1 MFYQDPDL
9 LLLQM
14 SPEDRLR
21 TSMGVV
27 NVASLPFRAVG
38 TAIELAMQKIMESHP
53 LAEQAALSIGNA
65 IQNCIPETLKKG
77 WEEERVRTIEIF
89 ERDYG
94 ISPAETNYYLDS
106 VSEVCQNLLT
116 ISLGCIAKGAAKGV
130 VKVAQKIHITHLNK
144 MKFLKASQAGEICG
158 KIPLDAGG
166 YMDVLYTFGENQRLK
181 LYIGMVEATDP
192 SKSHGVLSEAI
203 RKIKQTV
210 EKVGAKE
217 LHIEACIV
225 NEDLMKFVNKRF
237 KNITPPLTVNGHDI
251 WNIPVKNPSSAISFS
266 PLLTSKDIAPI
277 SAIGMMVSHLSISLP
292 ESKDK
297 DMILKNENFLT
308 DPNFFILKPP
318 QHLSEEKKFSF
329 ESSGSGEN
337 QNQIGPSI
345 QPASLQSTSRSSPTK
360 LTPPIEETGKT
371 LESSKSNRVLDIGI
385 TTSLNSQSPNAID
398 QDPAPSL
405 LLETFQKAIPAI
417 EKMADQ
423 FLKNDKEID
432 QASLQIKLDQELV
445 QIEQIEKEITEQKES
460 QYWPQTIQAASII
473 LSGIMDCVAG
483 KQRDRESL
491 AQFKNLNKH
500 FQQEHKQMQLY
511 LERQK
516 IGTPVLELSSHNYQS
531 SRDYFTHLHD
541 MVANYKQDVNKL
553 NQRLEDVQA
562 QQASIRSQQMAI
574 AQLDE
579 TTSKLYQQLIEK
591 KQKLGTFRIVA
602 QLIRTTGAVLS
613 CIPVTAPL
621 GVALVAGGTAA
632 EQATSIYIEGHVKN
646 LTQQYQNQG
655 SSNLESN
662 QTLTRVASDLNS
674 EETAVK
680 TEQFALRKFD
690 REDGHKVLNPALH
703 REVLN
708 NDIKAIE
715 REKNEIKERI
725 DNQKKKIDDEK
736 AKLELNKFEECK
748 LWKKRYLKQ
757 RTEKQAEITKRETLL
772 VQMEKDLNT
781 LEGQEKQK
789 KNEKEETEHTLDEAN
804 YLSDLREIEHN
815 ILAKQNPDA
824 NETKEAKHHRELV
837 EKAIFQNRH
846 NANVWEAAHQ
856 PWDNMAKD
864 MIFVAGDLLKLIEKI
879 VKTKQPEKV
888 DQLIALASQSWDL
901 LYLINK
907 SKDVFSKNIKAFC
920 QNHGKDALILLYQGQ
935 LSGPASAEFAAIFV
949 YNLLIPIMRGLILTH
964 NSWTTFKELGSES
977 KPMEDKFETLKKA
990 IQELQQTEHHVWE
1003 KVIKVNSTL
1012 IMVGDQLLS
1021 LVEKGF
1027 ENLQKEMQFD
1037 AYKDYL
1043 KISVTSGLNL
1053 KLKTRQY
1060 KNKITESSGFGD
1072 EIERHKKMR
1081 DFLSFIDSEGLDS
1094 AIEDH
1099 YSGFTKGNSTHQDNL
1114 KIFPCVSLGLIYR
1127 NPDYFTP
1134 LLANILELGTNEPNY
1149 KKGVPNWFL
1158 FHESVKHFLDMI
1170 QTLRQQPIVDK
1181 KATIGKRASIALM
1194 LQENQQIKQFIL
1206 TICQKINNYAKEI
1219 ESLHTLLPHIVG
1231 QLIKTRNKVWY
1242 ESSRRTQQMR
1252 SLKTGFQLKAL
1263 ELSLKSFCQ
1272 KLHQKETQN
1281 IVGAEKFFLH
1291 RELNEK
1297 PFLEQLPTLNFQKI
1311 FDENYYGSQTIARV
1325 CDVSSFFFRMGVS
1338 GALSFG
1344 IGPIVTILYFGATK
1358 INTGSFPENDWSGA
1372 KLNNNQLKMEKY
1384 RSLTLKALSMLRSEE
1399 VSLTSPV
1406 TISQRQDAFNFD
1418 LKQKKFTLIQPHLKK
1433 KQDPHL
1439 LVDIDTGERENYAY
1453 AVPKI
1458 GIQFQETS
1466 PIQPTEL
1473 DKIPTPNGVAF
1484 DADLYN
1490 ASVGKLMS
1498 DYTYFLF
1505 NILAEKSVDVT
1516 NPFKVIQTTCQV
1528 IPSFNDELMPLAL
1541 PKELIEACEKCLSP
1555 ELHAFESTASGTL
1568 IPYYDFCVKEGIL
1581 SLHFRFIS
1589 EGKLQGKK
1597 DLQGQKFCRINI
1609 AKFDS
1614 KTLRC
1619 FQTDLESDGSIAV
1632 NEFLIQAIYTSFAMG
1647 LGLPGK
1653 ETYETTGLLLAPK
1666 EVGFQGLYKL
1676 WEFDPESMIEYD
1688 SQSYSEEIRQH
1699 LIEATKKGKNLSLEA
1714 EQIFRPL
1721 VVHLEEDYL
1730 LVSLETKNKQQKLI
1744 EVEKKF
1750 SEDFSVLLAMVKLL
1764 SKVDNKTLYIMM
1776 EKYFGIIPQF
1786 YHDEFVRPTI
1796 CLTEDK
1802 TLRTISSDVIHLF
1815 LLELK
1820 LKPSEKLSEMRDQLE
1835 KIDEITAF
1843 VSSSELRV
1851 NVASL
1856 NLVNSISVNS
1866 FSSIP
1871 VLSSTLVGLP
1881 NILNSC
1887 YMNAPLQVLLAS
1899 NFKQDV
1905 MALPSIEK
1913 IDNGLIRN
1921 IKHLKNFMDKKHAKG
1936 IKESLLAIRESLFDS
1951 YCHPEFSDD
1960 MRYAQHDAGAFVSAF
1975 LSNFNYEFAF
1985 EERRSGFDIQN
1996 NQTITMTYSVN
2007 QNMLYL
2013 PMGMNSTS
2021 TLMNLLHGYF
2031 NETVTSKEGIWQP
2044 EENGKICC
2052 VPNSTIIR
2060 RFNKSLP
2067 KMLVLQLGRYSRNPA
2082 FKQEKPKSETNRQLI
2097 KLDQAVEMPANGTL
2111 DLSRY
2116 LNENDQTKAKY
2127 RLRGC
2132 VDHHGERLDGGHY
2145 TAYVRE
2151 GERWYYMN
2159 DDLVLCEVNFD
2170 QVKRAEHY
2178 LYFFEKEE

>member
-1 MFYQDPDL
+1 MFYPDPDL

-14 SPEDRLR
+14 SPEDRVR
-21 TSMGVV
+21 TCMGVV
-27 NVASLPFRAVG
+27 NVASLPLRAVG
-38 TAIELAMQKIMESHP
+38 TAIEMAMQEIMESHP

-77 WEEERVRTIEIF
+77 WEEERARTIEIF

-116 ISLGCIAKGAAKGV
+116 ISLGCVAKGAAKGV

-144 MKFLKASQAGEICG
+144 MKFFEASKVGEICG
-158 KIPLDAGG
+158 KIPLKAGG

-225 NEDLMKFVNKRF
+225 NEDLIKFVNKRF
-237 KNITPPLTVNGHDI
+237 KNITPPFTLNGHDI
-251 WNIPVKNPSSAISFS
+251 WNIPLKNPSSAISFS
-266 PLLTSKDIAPI
+266 PLLTPKDIAPI
-277 SAIGMMVSHLSISLP
+277 ASIGMMVSHLSISLP
-292 ESKDK
+292 ESKGG

-308 DPNFFILKPP
+308 DPNFFLLKPP
-318 QHLSEEKKFSF
+318 HLSEEKKFSF
-329 ESSGSGEN
+329 QPSHSDEN
-337 QNQIGPSI
+337 QNQTGLSI
-345 QPASLQSTSRSSPTK
+345 QPASFQSTSRSSPMK
-360 LTPPIEETGKT
+360 LIPPVEETGQT
-371 LESSKSNRVLDIGI
+371 LESSKSNRVLEIDV
-385 TTSLNSQSPNAID
+385 TTSLNSQSLNAID
-398 QDPAPSL
+398 HDPAPL
-405 LLETFQKAIPAI
+405 LLRETFQMAIPAI

-423 FLKNDKEID
+423 FLKNDKEMD
-432 QASLQIKLDQELV
+432 QTSLQIELDQELE

-460 QYWPQTIQAASII
+460 HFWPQTIQAASII
-473 LSGIMDCVAG
+473 MSGIMDCVAG

-516 IGTPVLELSSHNYQS
+516 IGAPVLELSSHTYRS
-531 SRDYFTHLHD
+531 SRNYFTHLHD
-541 MVANYKQDVNKL
+541 MVADYKQDVKKL

-562 QQASIRSQQMAI
+562 QQASIRSQQIAV

-579 TTSKLYQQLIEK
+579 TTGKLYQQLIEK

-602 QLIRTTGAVLS
+602 QLIRTTGAVLC

-621 GVALVAGGTAA
+621 GAALVAGGTVA
-632 EQATSIYIEGHVKN
+632 ELATGTYIESHVKN
-646 LTQQYQNQG
+646 ITQKYQNQG

-662 QTLTRVASDLNS
+662 QILTRVASDLNS

-680 TEQFALRKFD
+680 TEQVALRQFV
-690 REDGHKVLNPALH
+690 RVEGHKVLNPVRHQKA
-703 REVLN
+703 LN
-708 NDIKAIE
+708 NDIKEIE
-715 REKNEIKERI
+715 KEKKEIKERI
-725 DNQKKKIDDEK
+725 ESQKKKIEDEK
-736 AKLELNKFEECK
+736 KNLNLNKFEECK
-748 LWKKRYLKQ
+748 LWKERYSKQ
-757 RTEKQAEITKRETLL
+757 RAEKQAEITKREALL

-789 KNEKEETEHTLDEAN
+789 ENEREETEHTLDQAN
-804 YLSDLREIEHN
+804 YLAPLREIEHN
-815 ILAKQNPDA
+815 ILAKQNPNA
-824 NETKEAKHHRELV
+824 NETEEAKHHRELV

-846 NANVWEAAHQ
+846 NENVWEAAHQ

-864 MIFVAGDLLKLIEKI
+864 MIFVAGDLLKVIAKI

-901 LYLINK
+901 IYLINK
-907 SKDVFSKNIKAFC
+907 SKDVFYQDFKIFC
-920 QNHGKDALILLYQGQ
+920 QKHGKDALILLCTGK
-935 LSGPASAEFAAIFV
+935 LSGVASAEFAALFV
-949 YNLLIPIMRGLILTH
+949 YQVLIPIMRGLILTH
-964 NSWTTFKELGSES
+964 NTWTTFKELSSES

-990 IQELQQTEHHVWE
+990 IQELQQTEHQVWE
-1003 KVIKVNSTL
+1003 KIIKVNSTL
-1012 IMVGDQLLS
+1012 IMVGDQLTS

-1027 ENLQKEMQFD
+1027 EHLQKEMQSHV
-1037 AYKDYL
+1037 YQDYL
-1043 KISVTSGLNL
+1043 KISETSALNL
-1053 KLKTRQY
+1053 KRKTRQY
-1060 KNKITESSGFGD
+1060 KDKITGSTD
-1072 EIERHKKMR
+1072 EIERLKKMIE
-1081 DFLSFIDSEGLDS
+1081 FLTLIESEGLDS
-1094 AIEDH
+1094 AKEDH
-1099 YSGFTKGNSTHQDNL
+1099 YSGFIKGNSTHQDNL
-1114 KIFPCVSLGLIYR
+1114 KIFPCVNLGLIYR

-1134 LLANILELGTNEPNY
+1134 LLANILELGTNESNY

-1170 QTLRQQPIVDK
+1170 QTLRHQPDVDK
-1181 KATIGKRASIALM
+1181 KASIALM
-1194 LQENQQIKQFIL
+1194 LQENQQIKQSIL
-1206 TICQKINNYAKEI
+1206 TICQKINSDAKEI
-1219 ESLHTLLPHIVG
+1219 ESLYTLLPRIIG
-1231 QLIKTRNKVWY
+1231 QLIKTRNKVGY
-1242 ESSRRTQQMR
+1242 ESSRSTQQMR
-1252 SLKTGFQLKAL
+1252 SLKTKYQRKAL
-1263 ELSLKSFCQ
+1263 KLSFQSFCQ
-1272 KLHQKETQN
+1272 KKLNQKGTQN

-1297 PFLEQLPTLNFQKI
+1297 FLEQLPKFNFQKI
-1311 FDENYYGSQTIARV
+1311 FDEYYYGSENFARA
-1325 CDVSSFFFRMGVS
+1325 CDVSEIFFRASVS
-1338 GALSFG
+1338 GFLSFG
-1344 IGPIVTILYFGATK
+1344 LAPIVTILYFGATK
-1358 INTGSFPENDWSGA
+1358 IHTGSFPENDWSGA
-1372 KLNNNQLKMEKY
+1372 ELMNNQLKMEKY
-1384 RSLTLKALSMLRSEE
+1384 QSLSLKALSMLRSEE
-1399 VSLTSPV
+1399 VSITSGV
-1406 TISQRQDAFNFD
+1406 KISQRQDAFYFD
-1418 LKQKKFTLIQPHLKK
+1418 LKQKKFTFIQPNSEKK
-1433 KQDPHL
+1433 PDSHL
-1439 LVDIDTGERENYAY
+1439 LVDIDTGRRNNYDY

-1466 PIQPTEL
+1466 PIQSIEL
-1473 DKIPTPNGVAF
+1473 DKIPTPGVDF

-1490 ASVGKLMS
+1490 TAVGKLMS

-1505 NILAEKSVDVT
+1505 NILAEKPVDVN
-1516 NPFKVIQTTCQV
+1516 NPFKDIQTSYQV

-1541 PKELIEACEKCLSP
+1541 PKELIEACEKCLNP

-1568 IPYYDFCVKEGIL
+1568 IPHYDFCMKEGIL
-1581 SLHFRFIS
+1581 SIHFRFIS
-1589 EGKLQGKK
+1589 ENKLQGKK
-1597 DLQGQKFCRINI
+1597 DLQGQKFCRIDI

-1619 FQTDLESDGSIAV
+1619 FQADLETPDSIAV
-1632 NEFLIQAIYTSFAMG
+1632 NEFLIQAIYTSFAKG

-1699 LIEATKKGKNLSLEA
+1699 LVEVTEKGKNLSLEA

-1721 VVHLEEDYL
+1721 IVHLEEDYL
-1730 LVSLETKNKQQKLI
+1730 LVSLETKNKQQKLL
-1744 EVEKKF
+1744 EAEKKF
-1750 SEDFSVLLAMVKLL
+1750 SENFSVLLAMVKLL
-1764 SKVDNKTLYIMM
+1764 SKVDNKTLYVMM

-1786 YHDEFVRPTI
+1786 YHDELVRPTI
-1796 CLTEDK
+1796 NLTEEK
-1802 TLRTISSDVIHLF
+1802 ALNPVSRDVIELF
-1815 LLELK
+1815 VSELK
-1820 LKPSEKLSEMRDQLE
+1820 LKPSVKLSEMRDQLE
-1835 KIDEITAF
+1835 KIDEITTF
-1843 VSSSELRV
+1843 VSGSRFKG

-1856 NLVNSISVNS
+1856 NPVNP
-1866 FSSIP
+1866 SSIP
-1871 VLSSTLVGLP
+1871 VSSSTLVGLP

-1905 MALPSIEK
+1905 MALPSAEK

-1936 IKESLLAIRESLFDS
+1936 IHESLLALRESLFDS

-1960 MRYAQHDAGAFVSAF
+1960 MRVAQHDAGAFVAAF
-1975 LSNFNYEFAF
+1975 FSNFNYEFAF
-1985 EERRSGFDIQN
+1985 EERRSGFDTQN
-1996 NQTITMTYSVN
+1996 NQTITKSYSVN

-2013 PMGMNSTS
+2013 PMGVNSTS
-2021 TLMNLLHGYF
+2021 TLMDLLHGYF
-2031 NETVTSKEGIWQP
+2031 NETVTSKEGVWQP
-2044 EENGKICC
+2044 EEKGKICC

-2060 RFNKSLP
+2060 RFSKSLP

-2116 LNENDQTKAKY
+2116 LNEKDQTKAKY

-2132 VDHHGERLDGGHY
+2132 VDHHGEWLDGGHY

-2151 GERWYYMN
+2151 GERWFYMN